1 MEECLSG
8 VKDRSPE
15 ATVCNSSLQRD
26 KISQYADHR
35 VYSVNIYV
43 ILSTKLLPRNICQM
57 SKVKANLFNLQ

>member
-1 MEECLSG
+1 MEECLNG

-15 ATVCNSSLQRD
+15 ATVRNSSLQRD

-43 ILSTKLLPRNICQM
+43 GEASEEYLSDVI
-57 SKVKANLFNLQ
+57 